1 MRMDPWA
8 LPSLLAAA
16 LTLVLFVT
24 VQLRRPPRA
33 LLPSLSA
40 ALLGAACFAA
50 GDAITGFLTLDP
62 QTHQIGLAMLYTG
75 TLAIGP
81 ATWMLTLRFAEVQG
95 VPFAWGRSA
104 WTNVQ

>member
-16 LTLVLFVT
+16 LTLGLFVT

-50 GDAITGFLTLDP
+50 GDAITGFLTRDP
-62 QTHQIGLAMLYTG
+62 ELHQLGIAILYT
-75 TLAIGP
+75 TVTAMP
-81 ATWMLTLRFAEVQG
+81 
-95 VPFAWGRSA
+95 
-104 WTNVQ
+104 